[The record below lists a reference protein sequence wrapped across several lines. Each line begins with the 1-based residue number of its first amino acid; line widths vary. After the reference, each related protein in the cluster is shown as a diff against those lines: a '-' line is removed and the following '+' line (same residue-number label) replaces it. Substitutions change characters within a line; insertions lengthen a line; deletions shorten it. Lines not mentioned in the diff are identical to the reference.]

1 MDAHLIWSA
10 VLSIVMGGFGFFMR
24 EKVNQVKDMGEDI
37 KRVERL
43 LNITREEVARDYI
56 TQAEVQRIT
65 DHIDQRFN
73 RLEAKID
80 QLIQQR
86 GQQMK
91 KVKGYE
97 GEDGSMV
104 SKDYGGSSGT
114 GEYAPAPAA
123 KKQRTVTKEEL
134 AKSGLSL
141 RDFLNKERGLTRR
154 SESAAPMPPPVP
166 AEVTQTSAPAP
177 VSAPADVTKMSAN
190 ERMKQSMESNLAD
203 ARSGSG
209 KTDTRSI
216 NERIRSSSGAEAI
229 GDLLSRAKQ
238 NYESTRPVSKQ
249 VQKEREQ
256 AAARGNLA
264 KGGKVSSASS
274 RGDGIAQRGKTRG
287 KMC

>member
-1 MDAHLIWSA
+1 
-10 VLSIVMGGFGFFMR
+10 
-24 EKVNQVKDMGEDI
+24 
-37 KRVERL
+37 
-43 LNITREEVARDYI
+43 
-56 TQAEVQRIT
+56 
-65 DHIDQRFN
+65 
-73 RLEAKID
+73 
-80 QLIQQR
+80 
-86 GQQMK
+86 MK
-91 KVKGYE
+91 KIKGYE
-97 GEDGSMV
+97 GEEGSMV
-104 SKDYGGSSGT
+104 DGKDFGGSSGT
-114 GEYAPAPAA
+114 GKYAPEPAA

-154 SESAAPMPPPVP
+154 GESAAPMPPPVP

-238 NYESTRPVSKQ
+238 NYESTRPVSRQ